1 MTSKCLHALTFSI
14 FKLSLVIKLMVIGCI
29 KIRQDKTLT
38 EHVLS
43 SKKVFIKVS
52 EKLFRSQLK

>member
-29 KIRQDKTLT
+29 KSRQDKTLT
-38 EHVLS
+38 ERVLS
-43 SKKVFIKVS
+43 AKKYTLNF
-52 EKLFRSQLK
+52 LKNYFEVN